1 MESDR
6 TAPIELSTAAEVA
19 LAVHGGLERF
29 LVAFVAAT
37 DTGAVHFRNR
47 RWEELHL
54 LARHRLDLY
63 ESHVGEVVER
73 LRAGATPQLWA
84 EAKPIF
90 VDLVPADVSDIA
102 ATFYNSVTRRLFA
115 TVGVDASV
123 EFVAP
128 GAGSVNETIGMRKI
142 PIDADLEDGLRATL
156 LGAELAAT
164 WRHLTRD
171 VTLAAEEIRQ
181 RIRYLGLG
189 AIHEIKVAEPV
200 FYRGR
205 SAYLVGF
212 VVAERAEVP
221 LAIAIH
227 NTVPGLAIGAVLM
240 ESTQLTALFSYTR
253 ASFFVEAPR
262 PRAMVRWLNELLPH
276 KASHELYSAIGFRKH
291 GKTELF
297 QDIKRHVESTD
308 GQFVQSRGIRGM
320 VMIVFDVPGLD
331 VVFKLIRDRFPYP
344 KQTTRRAI
352 EAKYRQVHRHDR
364 AGRMIDAYSFTNLRL
379 PVRVFSEQLLVE
391 LRADATRSVVIDA
404 DSVTLQQVYVER
416 KVIPLDVFVREAN
429 PIKAEA
435 AIIDYGRA
443 IKNLAAANIFPGDM
457 LLKNFGVTQTGRV
470 VFYDYDELCKVTE
483 CRFRDIPET
492 DNAHD
497 DMSAD
502 PWFPVGANDV
512 FPEEFVRFLGIR
524 GELREIFEAHHGDL
538 FDARFWLRA
547 QERASAGESIEVFP
561 YDKSARLGAALRTA
575 AALP

>member
-1 MESDR
+1 MD
-6 TAPIELSTAAEVA
+6 TAVDVA
-19 LAVHGGLERF
+19 TAVHQGLADFLSEF
-29 LVAFVAAT
+29 LVAT
-37 DTGAVHFRNR
+37 DTAASHFRHR
-47 RWEELHL
+47 EWEDLYL

-63 ESHVGEVVER
+63 ENHVSAVVDR
-73 LRAGATPQLWA
+73 LRSSAGTALWT
-84 EAKPIF
+84 EAKAAF
-90 VDLVPADVSDIA
+90 VDLAPVDVSDIA

-115 TVGVDASV
+115 TVGVDSAV

-128 GAGSVNETIGMRKI
+128 GAGGVDRTVAMRAV
-142 PIDADLEDGLRATL
+142 DVSSNLEAGLRSL
-156 LGAELAAT
+156 LLEPDLAPT

-171 VTLAAEEIRQ
+171 VTLAAGEIRQ
-181 RIRYLGLG
+181 RVRYLGLG
-189 AIHEIKVAEPV
+189 DLQAVTVAEPV

-212 VVAERAEVP
+212 VVAERGDIP

-253 ASFFVEAPR
+253 ASFFVAAEH
-262 PRAMVRWLNELLPH
+262 PRAMVQWLNELLPH

-308 GQFVQSRGIRGM
+308 HQFVQSRGIRGM
-320 VMIVFDVPGLD
+320 VMIVFDVEGLD

-364 AGRMIDAYSFTNLRL
+364 AGRMIDAYSFANLRL
-379 PVRVFSEQLLVE
+379 PLSVFSEQLLAE
-391 LRADATRSVVIDA
+391 LRSDATRSVVIDGEH
-404 DSVTLQQVYVER
+404 VTLKHVYVER
-416 KVIPLDVFVREAN
+416 KVIPLDVYVREAN

-483 CRFRDIPET
+483 CRFRDIPEST
-492 DNAHD
+492 NPHD

-502 PWFPVGANDV
+502 PWFPVGQNDV

-524 GELREIFEAHHGDL
+524 GELRETFQAHHGDL

-547 QERASAGESIEVFP
+547 QQRASTGESIEVFP

-575 AALP
+575 QNLP